1 MEYINTPRAPKAIG
15 PYSQAVKVGN
25 MLFISGQ
32 IPIDPSTNEILK
44 SDIESEVS
52 LVLNN
57 LLKIVEDAG
66 FSLYDIAKVTIYL
79 KDMDNFAK
87 INEVYAKV
95 FDNHRPARAVVEVSR
110 LPKDVNVEIEAVCVK
125 EIRG

>member
-1 MEYINTPRAPKAIG
+1 MEYINTSRAPKAIG
-15 PYSQAVKVGN
+15 PYSQAVKIGN
-25 MLFISGQ
+25 MLFVSGQ
-32 IPIDPSTNEILK
+32 IPIDPSTNEILN

-57 LLKIVEDAG
+57 LVKIVEDAG

-79 KDMDNFAK
+79 KNMNDFAK

-95 FDNHRPARAVVEVSR
+95 FDSHRPARAVIEVSR
-110 LPKDVNVEIEAVCVK
+110 LPKDVNVEIDAICIKGGRE
-125 EIRG
+125 